1 MVCNTGMQDMSLT
14 ASFCFCFSWYAVSGT
29 IRETGADI
37 VPVLDASF
45 SAHPGIVQVS
55 LHP

>member
-14 ASFCFCFSWYAVSGT
+14 ASFCCFSWYAVSGT

-37 VPVLDASF
+37 VPVFDASF